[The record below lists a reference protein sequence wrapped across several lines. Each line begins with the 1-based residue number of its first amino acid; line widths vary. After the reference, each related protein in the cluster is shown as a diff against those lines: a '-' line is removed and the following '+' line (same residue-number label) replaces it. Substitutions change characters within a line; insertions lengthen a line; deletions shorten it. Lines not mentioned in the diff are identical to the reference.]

1 MTAEEK
7 SLDDEQIDASSHAT
21 DEVEILSEPENVQSS
36 QDVHDFAFKLVN
48 AVKSVNL
55 GEISYHELVTSF
67 SLEQELKCLFL
78 FLKSIPYEPIVPIY
92 PETPFLIF
100 KGVPLPRSFDMSEE
114 TARTAL
120 DFMKSQNNSYYE
132 DLRLHELD
140 PNYLDAYE
148 TAIRVYNDTLDKTRR
163 SYHDNVKSAK
173 SQVYEISAVA
183 VCLFVIILV
192 LLGIT

>member
-1 MTAEEK
+1 
-7 SLDDEQIDASSHAT
+7 
-21 DEVEILSEPENVQSS
+21 
-36 QDVHDFAFKLVN
+36 
-48 AVKSVNL
+48 
-55 GEISYHELVTSF
+55 
-67 SLEQELKCLFL
+67 
-78 FLKSIPYEPIVPIY
+78 
-92 PETPFLIF
+92 
-100 KGVPLPRSFDMSEE
+100 MSEE